1 MLVEYNREDQI
12 FYVLTDSYE
21 AVNVP
26 YLLLDRDKK
35 GDIFN
40 ENPDN
45 YGYKIFYKI
54 NYKENDIFQV
64 IESNLGNR
72 IGWIFPISSIVSTS
86 HDYADNPHYC
96 RYALLAHMLLLR
108 NEIAEKDIVSKD
120 FSSIIESKYSE
131 DAIILI
137 YKKELVRDITDF
149 KLDNYFASLCEY
161 GYYIERGY
169 TNKNIKAP
177 TATGKIYLQSISED
191 IISDKYMTRFF
202 QMLCIEKH
210 SIVKFHI
217 LYQIIELLIED
228 ILIYSLE
235 NTIRLFKDK
244 KIYTR
249 SLRERISKVESEKDR
264 ILMLIE
270 KCKLNIED
278 YNSLHEK
285 CVAFLMKRGR
295 EYVNFPESLYSVRN
309 FIVHDYRFI
318 VEETELEEIN
328 DINALFEMFVL
339 ELIIKYKKQQEL

>member
-1 MLVEYNREDQI
+1 MLVDYNSESRI
-12 FYVLTDSYE
+12 FFVVTDSYE
-21 AVNVP
+21 TVNVP

-35 GDIFN
+35 GDVFN
-40 ENPDN
+40 ENPDS
-45 YGYKIFYKI
+45 YGYKIFYKR

-64 IESNLGNR
+64 IESDLDKR
-72 IGWIFPISSIVSTS
+72 IGWIFPISSIVSIS

-96 RYALLAHMLLLR
+96 RYALVAHMLLLR
-108 NEIAEKDIVSKD
+108 NEIAEQDIVSRD
-120 FSSIIESKYSE
+120 FSSIIESEYSD

-137 YKKELVRDITDF
+137 YKKDLVQEVTGF

-161 GYYIERGY
+161 GYYIEHGY
-169 TNKNIKAP
+169 TNTNIKEPASRE
-177 TATGKIYLQSISED
+177 KNHLQSISED
-191 IISDKYMTRFF
+191 IISDKYMNRFF
-202 QMLCIEKH
+202 RMLCREEH

-235 NTIRLFKDK
+235 DTIRLFKDK

-264 ILMLIE
+264 ILILIE
-270 KCKLNIED
+270 KCELHSED

-285 CVAFLMKRGR
+285 CVAFLVKKGR
-295 EYVNFPESLYSVRN
+295 ENVNFPESLYSVRN

-318 VEETELEEIN
+318 VEETELAEIN

-339 ELIIKYKKQQEL
+339 DLIIKYKH